1 VFNMNKKELNKLSKS
16 ELETK
21 LKESNE
27 ALLNFR
33 FQKALQQL
41 EEPRKITFLK
51 REIAQLKTVI
61 REIDL
66 GVRVK

>member
-1 VFNMNKKELNKLSKS
+1 MKIKDLNKLNKT

-41 EEPRKITFLK
+41 EEPRQITFLK
-51 REIAQLKTVI
+51 RDIAQLKTVLHEIKLGI
-61 REIDL
+61 RI
-66 GVRVK
+66 K

>member
-1 VFNMNKKELNKLSKS
+1 MKIKDLNKLNKA

-41 EEPRKITFLK
+41 EEPRQITFLK
-51 REIAQLKTVI
+51 RDIAQLKTVL
-61 REIDL
+61 REIKL
-66 GVRVK
+66 GIRIK